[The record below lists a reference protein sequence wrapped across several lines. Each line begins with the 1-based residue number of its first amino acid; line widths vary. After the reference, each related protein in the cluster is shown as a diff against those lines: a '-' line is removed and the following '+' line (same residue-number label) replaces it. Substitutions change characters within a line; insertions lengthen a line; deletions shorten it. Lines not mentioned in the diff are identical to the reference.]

1 MQKLLKK
8 SKKNL
13 RQSNHG
19 RGRSCYKPGLRL
31 IREGWF
37 KDISIDEDDLRFDED
52 DDDVGTG
59 EDRREDGESCAKDK
73 ADVEE
78 LRRMALMM
86 VLMILMMMM
95 MVILMIM
102 MMMTWQMLRS

>member
-1 MQKLLKK
+1 MTKNTWDSNAREKK
-8 SKKNL
+8 YL

-37 KDISIDEDDLRFDED
+37 KDISIDEDKDDVRFDED

-78 LRRMALMM
+78 LRK
-86 VLMILMMMM
+86 I
-95 MVILMIM
+95 IFHKKQIFI
-102 MMMTWQMLRS
+102 